1 MKITRK
7 KVGRAI
13 ANLDLYVACALLAF
27 LIGLTFV
34 GVFMRYAFNAPL
46 VWQEE
51 VQLGVFLWVTFL
63 AGSAGFRMGG
73 HVAIEI
79 LVDQLPRKLRMMVEI
94 AVAVLVVLLLAYL
107 AKNGFVY
114 VETLIRG
121 SRETAILRV
130 PYEWIYGILPVSCVL
145 MIISQIYAVII
156 RYFPGEES
164 GHSPEEGDAV

>member
-1 MKITRK
+1 MGKNVLITGSSRGIGK
-7 KVGRAI
+7 ET
-13 ANLDLYVACALLAF
+13 AL
-27 LIGLTFV
+27 
-34 GVFMRYAFNAPL
+34 
-46 VWQEE
+46 
-51 VQLGVFLWVTFL
+51 
-63 AGSAGFRMGG
+63 
-73 HVAIEI
+73 
-79 LVDQLPRKLRMMVEI
+79 
-94 AVAVLVVLLLAYL
+94 YL